1 MIKPKYIIFTLS
13 ILFGHILIAQDID
26 IEIPDS
32 LFIID
37 QEVTDEIIDPIEQ
50 QPRFPGGQDSLW
62 CFLETQ
68 FDKSIIDQYDSSK
81 VIVLLYFIDTLGNIQ
96 DIQANPI
103 KLTENINHLDF
114 VEDAQVINE
123 IIRAFRN
130 LPQWEPASLRERK
143 FKYQF
148 MQLIRFPY
156 KYKCEL

>member
-68 FDKSIIDQYDSSK
+68 FDKSIKSNRRVSNALGPKALWLNLVCKNGLHSGRNDCSLP
-81 VIVLLYFIDTLGNIQ
+81 LL
-96 DIQANPI
+96 
-103 KLTENINHLDF
+103 
-114 VEDAQVINE
+114 
-123 IIRAFRN
+123 
-130 LPQWEPASLRERK
+130 
-143 FKYQF
+143 
-148 MQLIRFPY
+148 M
-156 KYKCEL
+156 